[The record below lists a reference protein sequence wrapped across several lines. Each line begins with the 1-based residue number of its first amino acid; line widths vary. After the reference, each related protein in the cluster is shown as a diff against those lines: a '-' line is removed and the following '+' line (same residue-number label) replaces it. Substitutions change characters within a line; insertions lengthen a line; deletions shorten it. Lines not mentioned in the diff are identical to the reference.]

1 MYVVMQMFYKR
12 LKDSHLRYLFF
23 VDTLDHIMINIFT
36 LNIPIL
42 SNVSSDLQNNKETS
56 IPMLVVK
63 LIQMMQGHS

>member
-23 VDTLDHIMINIFT
+23 IDTLDHIMINIFT

-63 LIQMMQGHS
+63 LIQMMKGHS

>member
-12 LKDSHLRYLFF
+12 LKDSHLLYLFF
-23 VDTLDHIMINIFT
+23 IDKLDHIMINIGT

-63 LIQMMQGHS
+63 FIQMMQGHS

>member
-12 LKDSHLRYLFF
+12 LKDSLLRYLFF
-23 VDTLDHIMINIFT
+23 IDTLDHIMINIFT

-63 LIQMMQGHS
+63 LIQMMKGHS

>member
-1 MYVVMQMFYKR
+1 MQMFYKR
-12 LKDSHLRYLFF
+12 LKDSHLLYLFF
-23 VDTLDHIMINIFT
+23 IDKLDHIMINIGT

-63 LIQMMQGHS
+63 LIQMMKGHS

>member
-1 MYVVMQMFYKR
+1 MFYKR

>member
-1 MYVVMQMFYKR
+1 MQMFYKR
-12 LKDSHLRYLFF
+12 LKDSHLLYLFF
-23 VDTLDHIMINIFT
+23 IDTLDHIMINIGT